1 MSFLYVYVVDPY
13 NFAVGL
19 YFEGVYK
26 DIFSFILKLS

>member
-19 YFEGVYK
+19 YFEGE